1 MVFLVLPTLNPAWHN
16 NIVKVQISLQ
26 NGSAVNN

>member
-1 MVFLVLPTLNPAWHN
+1 MAFRELSTVNLARHN

-26 NGSAVNN
+26 NGPRG